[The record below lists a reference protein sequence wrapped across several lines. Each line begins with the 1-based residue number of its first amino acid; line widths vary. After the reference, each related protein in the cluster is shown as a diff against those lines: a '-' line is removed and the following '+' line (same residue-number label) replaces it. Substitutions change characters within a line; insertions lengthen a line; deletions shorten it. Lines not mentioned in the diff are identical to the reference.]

1 MSVARPA
8 LAAAAPGAS
17 LEHLRDLVES
27 AIESHDV
34 GPLVKA
40 VFEVEA
46 GEAGAGAPPTPPLPA
61 PPGRADGGESATT
74 RDSDAVPAG
83 SVLERVLELL
93 GEVAEDKEAEIAQIC
108 RCGVA
113 RADRLQHGEFAT
125 YQRARPPLYCL
136 RVCEGLREE
145 LA

>member
-1 MSVARPA
+1 MNTARPA
-8 LAAAAPGAS
+8 LAAAAAPGAS

-34 GPLVKA
+34 APLVKA

-46 GEAGAGAPPTPPLPA
+46 GEAGAVSQGAAGAPPTPPLPA

-83 SVLERVLELL
+83 GVLERVLELL

-108 RCGVA
+108 RCEA
-113 RADRLQHGEFAT
+113 RDCVPCCACCALRL
-125 YQRARPPLYCL
+125 
-136 RVCEGLREE
+136 
-145 LA
+145 

>member
-1 MSVARPA
+1 MSMARPA
-8 LAAAAPGAS
+8 LATAGPGAS

-46 GEAGAGAPPTPPLPA
+46 GEAGAGAVLTPPLPA
-61 PPGRADGGESATT
+61 PPARADGAESATT

-83 SVLERVLELL
+83 GVLERVLELL
-93 GEVAEDKEAEIAQIC
+93 GEVADDKEAEIAQIC
-108 RCGVA
+108 RCGGGKELVIA
-113 RADRLQHGEFAT
+113 ALCLKGHSVPA
-125 YQRARPPLYCL
+125 ARPTHSHTS
-136 RVCEGLREE
+136 
-145 LA
+145 A